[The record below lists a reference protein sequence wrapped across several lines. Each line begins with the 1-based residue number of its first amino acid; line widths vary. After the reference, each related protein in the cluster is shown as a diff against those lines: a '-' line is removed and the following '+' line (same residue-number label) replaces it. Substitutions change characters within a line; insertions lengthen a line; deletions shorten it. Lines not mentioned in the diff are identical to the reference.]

1 MTLNSIGL
9 DQQKSAATIVQ
20 LNELL
25 ANHQQFYMN
34 LRGFHWNIKGRNFFE
49 LHLKFEELYTTINLK
64 IDEIAERILAL
75 EGAPLTSFTDYQAL
89 STIKEVK
96 AVSDGIF
103 MVKNSVESF
112 GVLVKLE
119 RTILADASENKDEG
133 TMALMSGYVV
143 AEEKLIWMLNS
154 YLNEQRS

>member
-1 MTLNSIGL
+1 MKLNSIGL
-9 DQQKSAATIVQ
+9 DEQKSAATIMQ

-49 LHLKFEELYTTINLK
+49 LHLKFEELYTSINLK

-75 EGAPLTSFTDYQAL
+75 EGTPLTSFTDYQAL

-96 AVSDGIF
+96 DVSDGIF

-119 RTILADASENKDEG
+119 RTILADASQNSDEG